1 MATGFFLKDVRA
13 ARTNI
18 YIIVRIAGQRY
29 KKSTGIMIDPKY
41 WNSTTQTIRDTKE
54 LPSAKVFINR
64 LKEWRQAADTVCDG
78 IMAGAAIP
86 LPDEFWARVVEIM
99 GGSPEAP
106 ASQLFGDYFKTYIER
121 RRADHGCRN
130 TLKKYITAY
139 NRFCEFERDTHRH
152 YRFADINMRFYE
164 KYRAYILSRGYV
176 SNYFGMLVSCIKVVY
191 REAREVDHLHNLH
204 ETELRGFST
213 PFTTSKSIYLST
225 DELRTMADVEITP
238 EALVAMD
245 PALAKLSAPKMRL
258 KVEALKLVRNKFL
271 LGAYTALR
279 VSDFN
284 RLSKINID
292 GDFFRI
298 TTRKTGAAVVIPIH
312 PVIRRMMDEG
322 FDIATPITDQKIN
335 RHIKEVAR
343 LAGITAPVEGTKL
356 VNHRAVVGW
365 WPKCDIITTH
375 TAGCPTARATAVRYV
390 WSRWS
395 TTPTAPSA
403 RYTTRQRVF
412 SGSSTPLSETCMVH
426 KMTTE
431 SAARRHNEFRRL
443 MSQVR
448 PCPHSINICCLVS
461 PPDAGR
467 P

>member
-29 KKSTGIMIDPKY
+29 KKSTGIMIDPKF

-121 RRADHGCRN
+121 RRAGRGSRN
-130 TLKKYITAY
+130 TLKKYVTAY
-139 NRFCEFERDTHRH
+139 NRFREFEQSTHRH
-152 YRFADINMRFYE
+152 YRFSDINMRFYE
-164 KYRAYILSRGYV
+164 RFKSYITSLGYV
-176 SNYFGMLVSCIKVVY
+176 DNYFGALVSCIKVAY
-191 REAREVDHLHNLH
+191 RDARDVDHLHNLH

-225 DELRTMADVEITP
+225 DELQAMADVEITP

-343 LAGITAPVEGTKL
+343 LAGITVPVEGTKL
-356 VNHRAVVGW
+356 VNHRAVVDW

-375 TAGCPTARATAVRYV
+375 TARRSAATNMYKAGI
-390 WSRWS
+390 
-395 TTPTAPSA
+395 PSISIM
-403 RYTTRQRVF
+403 RIT
-412 SGSSTPLSETCMVH
+412 GH
-426 KMTTE
+426 TTE
-431 SAARRHNEFRRL
+431 KSFMKYIKITQEENAELMAKSAFFR
-443 MSQVR
+443 
-448 PCPHSINICCLVS
+448 
-461 PPDAGR
+461 
-467 P
+467 